1 MPSRGLNST
10 SFALLALL
18 ATRPFTT
25 YELAQQMQ
33 RTLNWFWPRAASGR
47 YEESKN
53 LVTAGLATS
62 KEEFT
67 GRRRRTVYAI
77 TDAGR
82 AALRAWLDEPGAGM
96 KVEFEALIKV
106 AFADHG
112 DREQLR
118 AGLRAIRADAEARR
132 VEVLARMADYAATGG
147 PFPDRLPVI
156 ALTGKLLMEQVEL
169 LARWAEWAEDAVTGW
184 AGVTPAMGA
193 TVPAD
198 AFTRGWSG

>member
-1 MPSRGLNST
+1 MPTQRLNST

-18 ATRPFTT
+18 AIRPFTT
-25 YELAQQMQ
+25 YELAQQMK
-33 RTLNWFWPRAASGR
+33 RTLSWIWPRAASGF

-53 LVTAGLATS
+53 LVAAGLATS

-82 AALRAWLDEPGAGM
+82 TALRDWLGEPGAGM

-112 DREQLR
+112 DREQLL
-118 AGLRAIRADAEARR
+118 AVLRAIRADAEAQRFQ
-132 VEVLARMADYAATGG
+132 VIARMTDYAGSGG

-156 ALTGKLLMEQVEL
+156 ALTGKLLMEQAEVL
-169 LARWAEWAEDAVTGW
+169 VRWAEWAEDAVAGW
-184 AGVTPAMGA
+184 SGVTPATGA

-198 AFTRGWSG
+198 AFTPDWSG